1 MSSRLRGEGVD
12 AGRHHKNQATTTG
25 LLNHSIVITL
35 YQQQPSGLKRLLNT
49 NATTF
54 LIPKH
59 TGGLQSLLF
68 ITLNVNFL
76 LQTFFWLQVSVSTKY
91 SVTSLTMSATSWA
104 WTQSSLGPIGW
115 SWLFCPFRHSPSG
128 QLSSCS
134 DRHQVR
140 YTLVLCLCKNSTHLQ
155 LNTEL
160 PGQREL
166 LQNETQANI
175 PPVAKLPLK
184 FTKIIIYH
192 LA

>member
-68 ITLNVNFL
+68 ITLNVDFL
-76 LQTFFWLQVSVSTKY
+76 FRTFFCCRWACPRSVPSHLWRWVLHLGHGPKVL
-91 SVTSLTMSATSWA
+91 SARLDDHDCSARSATRRPASCRHVRIGIKSGTPLCFVYVKTPPTFNWILNSLA
-104 WTQSSLGPIGW
+104 KENCCKMRLKLISPQSQSSL
-115 SWLFCPFRHSPSG
+115 
-128 QLSSCS
+128 
-134 DRHQVR
+134 
-140 YTLVLCLCKNSTHLQ
+140 
-155 LNTEL
+155 
-160 PGQREL
+160 
-166 LQNETQANI
+166 
-175 PPVAKLPLK
+175 
-184 FTKIIIYH
+184 
-192 LA
+192 

>member
-134 DRHQVR
+134 ARHQVR
-140 YTLVLCLCKNSTHLQ
+140 YSNH
-155 LNTEL
+155 LNTE
-160 PGQREL
+160 
-166 LQNETQANI
+166 
-175 PPVAKLPLK
+175 
-184 FTKIIIYH
+184 H
-192 LA
+192 LNTRFIWMPDFLVSCIQMVEPFEYRSGFQMVVHRNGNYAT